1 MFECE
6 KEDLSRLL
14 YLIQIFGVSSRILF
28 IAEKQAERKQTQRQ
42 NKVLAKYLLRRFRDS
57 NKEIV
62 MLNDIL
68 YIIPSNDVKGLRC

>member
-28 IAEKQAERKQTQRQ
+28 IEEKQAERKQTQRQ
-42 NKVLAKYLLRRFRDS
+42 IKILAKYLLRRFRDS

-62 MLNDIL
+62 MLNNIL
-68 YIIPSNDVKGLRC
+68 YIIPSNDIKCLRC

>member
-1 MFECE
+1 VFECE

-62 MLNDIL
+62 MLNNIH
-68 YIIPSNDVKGLRC
+68 YIILSNDIKGHRC

>member
-1 MFECE
+1 M
-6 KEDLSRLL
+6 
-14 YLIQIFGVSSRILF
+14 F

-62 MLNDIL
+62 MLNNIL
-68 YIIPSNDVKGLRC
+68 YIIPSNDIKGLRC